1 MQQRIFE
8 IAFGT
13 FLLVLQLGWVALLGW
28 GLAELVI

>member
-1 MQQRIFE
+1 MKQRVFE

-28 GLAELVI
+28 GFVELVS